1 MPHRTLNQNQIDPT
15 IAGAD
20 RNVEPF
26 DYRGGKALDAEIVAK
41 VEALH
46 ESFAEE
52 LSGRLTNLLQ
62 VPVVVESV
70 GIDQARFES
79 YVNALPNPTMLGVI
93 DLNPGGYPAVTD
105 LANHLGF
112 SMLDILL
119 GGSGRPAGFRAFTDL
134 EAILLGEVIDH
145 IGWAIRAAFE
155 PLRVF
160 EPTVTDIQSKPAIG
174 HVAVASDSVLVQSFK
189 VRIDAV
195 NRSEGILSVCYPG
208 HLLDAILQSEA
219 APDPAEEQ
227 LVIGDAPMSGS
238 IKEAPVDLKARL
250 TGAKLSLGDLG
261 LLQPGDVVVL
271 GIPTSAPA
279 TVSIGDVDLFEGDV
293 GRHNGQIALRL
304 NHWMAT

>member
-1 MPHRTLNQNQIDPT
+1 MPNRTLNQNPVDAT

-26 DYRGGKALDAEIVAK
+26 DFHGGKALDAEIVAE

-52 LSGRLTNLLQ
+52 LADRLTNLLQ
-62 VPVVVESV
+62 VPVVVESA

-79 YVNALPNPTMLGVI
+79 YINALPNPTMLGII
-93 DLNPGGYPAVTD
+93 DLSPGGYRAVTD

-145 IGWAIRAAFE
+145 VGWSIRAAFE
-155 PLRVF
+155 PLREF
-160 EPTVTDIQSKPAIG
+160 EPSVADIQSKPAID
-174 HVAVASDSVLVQSFK
+174 HIAVASDSVLVQSFK
-189 VRIDAV
+189 VRIDADH
-195 NRSEGILSVCYPG
+195 RSEGILSVCYPG
-208 HLLDAILQSEA
+208 HLLDAILKTEA
-219 APDPAEEQ
+219 APEVAEEP
-227 LVIGDAPMSGS
+227 LISGDAPMSGS
-238 IKEAPVDLKARL
+238 IKEAPVGLKARL